1 MRTTLK
7 MVLPLIVSVAAVSLL
22 FAAYQVRKERRALRD
37 DLSRRAEILGE
48 SLQETIEPI
57 FERGADKNLQ
67 RIVTRF
73 RQREHL
79 KGFAVY
85 DAAGAAVAITP
96 GLAPVFRTRPAAA
109 TRAIRTDAGYGEYS
123 NLNDSAMYVNAL
135 PLRRNGEA
143 VGSLALF
150 HDASYIDE
158 QVSRTLPSRAC

>member
-22 FAAYQVRKERRALRD
+22 FTAYQVRTERRLLRD

-57 FERGADKNLQ
+57 LDRGADKNLQ

-73 RQREHL
+73 QQREHL

-85 DAAGAAVAITP
+85 DAAGAAVGIT
-96 GLAPVFRTRPAAA
+96 TRPPPEF
-109 TRAIRTDAGYGEYS
+109 RPPP
-123 NLNDSAMYVNAL
+123 
-135 PLRRNGEA
+135 PL
-143 VGSLALF
+143 
-150 HDASYIDE
+150 
-158 QVSRTLPSRAC
+158 